1 MPRKRKMVGSDS
13 AQPRFTGGLL
23 IWWIVVAAVNECL
36 FNFTILST
44 ESIARNWDDR
54 TGLSMLVLLVP
65 SSVLLIP
72 VLTTTQWMVLRR
84 GWPGLAW
91 VEWLLVSAVAMLMTG
106 LVWLVLTS
114 LMLTSLTLLVIGI
127 GCGVTASIATL
138 ILRHKGS
145 TSVAI
150 ILFTCFLV
158 GGMTAVVLQYVDL
171 RILRPPLF
179 RPDLLYMTTAALG
192 DAFAAA
198 VGAAISGFG
207 LWMVSQPDRRALQN
221 SA

>member
-1 MPRKRKMVGSDS
+1 
-13 AQPRFTGGLL
+13 
-23 IWWIVVAAVNECL
+23 
-36 FNFTILST
+36 
-44 ESIARNWDDR
+44 
-54 TGLSMLVLLVP
+54 MLVLLVP

>member
-1 MPRKRKMVGSDS
+1 MVGSDS